1 MLRTKSAFFLI
12 MGHIFMIGSF
22 HGLVPLACF
31 DAEVNFE
38 TVNVLDISVGYLRRG
53 IGPSQVSWVV

>member
-1 MLRTKSAFFLI
+1 
-12 MGHIFMIGSF
+12 MIGSF